1 MFCGS
6 IAASFGGFANGLNG
20 ALRALRAEVAD
31 LEGRP
36 EVRVCRLE
44 RVVGLVSG

>member
-1 MFCGS
+1 MLSGS
-6 IAASFGGFANGLNG
+6 IAASFDDFANGLNA
-20 ALRALRAEVAD
+20 ALRVLLAEVAD

-44 RVVGLVSG
+44 GMVVAVSG